1 MDKLAVQY
9 TPSHDNRYATG
20 FICEFQI
27 SSDASIAEIHR
38 LCKTIAAM
46 LGYSE
51 KSIEEYFGE
60 TCFDD

>member
-1 MDKLAVQY
+1 MDKFTIKY
-9 TPSHDNRYATG
+9 TPSCDNTYATG
-20 FICEFQI
+20 FICEFEL
-27 SSDASIAEIHR
+27 SSDAHISEIHR

-60 TCFDD
+60 TCFDE